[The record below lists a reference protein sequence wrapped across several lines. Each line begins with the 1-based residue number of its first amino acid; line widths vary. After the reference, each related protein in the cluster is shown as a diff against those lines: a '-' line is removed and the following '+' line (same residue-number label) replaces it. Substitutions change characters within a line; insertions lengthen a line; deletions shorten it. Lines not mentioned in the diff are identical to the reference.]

1 MRRKWDNPNACQS
14 ALCGGKELAATPAH
28 RRLHS
33 SGSTAGAKPARLGT
47 HKGPFAKPEQ
57 AGSEDREAIL
67 TPLEAGAKAKDKP
80 TACPGSAPSGVS
92 GTGHLEPEMFLQ
104 RERQDQSQSLA
115 ALTAAAHTPPS
126 AALLAP
132 SGHMFHSEDTSSRVP
147 TRQEKLV

>member
-1 MRRKWDNPNACQS
+1 MGQPQCVPECPLWRQRACSHSSPPQAKS
-14 ALCGGKELAATPAH
+14 S
-28 RRLHS
+28 HS

-67 TPLEAGAKAKDKP
+67 TPLEAGAKAKDK
-80 TACPGSAPSGVS
+80 PGSAPSGVS

-132 SGHMFHSEDTSSRVP
+132 SGRMFHSEDTSSRVP